1 MHVKDNDSGVPTY
14 WGQSGRA
21 LQMLISAVAV
31 TDFLLFGYDQGYVR
45 SVYELNVWQTLTS
58 TLLLV

>member
-31 TDFLLFGYDQGYVR
+31 TDFLLFGYG
-45 SVYELNVWQTLTS
+45 TLHERR
-58 TLLLV
+58 